1 MVEEPHET
9 LDGTVTG
16 IVFRNDETGYSV
28 LRVSGG
34 DDGSFRLNGSESVVV
49 GNCGA
54 VWEGEDLHAVGEWV
68 TDKVHGR
75 QFKAKE
81 ITCAT
86 PRSVAG
92 IERYLASGLIK
103 GIGPEYAKRIV
114 ARFGEETVEILDHH
128 SGRLREVPG
137 IGETRLTRI
146 KKSWEAERGTR
157 EVMIFTQGY
166 GISVAKTVKIYRKYG
181 PDSIAVIKS
190 DPYRLCR
197 DIWGIGFS
205 TADKIAMSVGMAK
218 DAPERARAAIIHT
231 LQTEAE
237 DGGHCWTAEPELLL
251 HAQEL
256 VDISVE
262 KLSEALKLEMADGRV
277 IVEREMFVERGCAP
291 VECCGL
297 SGASHV
303 DNTTLNSQP
312 STPNDAEAGTR
323 RVYLTDLYWAER
335 RVADRLRRMISAHR
349 SFDPIDPE
357 RAIAWWETKSGFRF
371 APAQERAVYTSLS
384 NKVSIITG
392 GPGVGKTTIIRAL
405 VEIYGARRNAKGEPL
420 IKVLT
425 AAPTGRAAKRLSE
438 STGVPSQTV
447 HRLLK
452 YNPQTRQFTFNAA
465 NPLPGDVFVFDET
478 SMVDIRLMDS
488 LVEALPETA
497 TLIIVGDTD
506 QLPSVGPGNVL
517 HDLIN
522 SGAIACSR
530 LTEIF
535 RQDNS
540 GLIVRNAHRVNAGQ
554 GFEMPPSGTESDFY
568 FIQQNDPGRTLAF
581 VLDFMTT
588 RIPRKFHLD
597 PMTDVQVLSPMR
609 RNALGTENL
618 NMLLQQ
624 RLNPEGPAVQR
635 GATFFRKGDRVMQLR
650 NNYDKDVFNGDVG
663 FIADA
668 YPAERKLVVTFDGR
682 PVEYAAGD
690 LDELALAYA
699 TTIHKS
705 QGSEYPAVIVLL
717 HNQHYMLLQRNLLYT
732 AITRGK
738 RLVLV
743 IGSRWAAEKAIETN
757 TVRSRRTSLGERL
770 AVNGESTT

>member
-9 LDGTVTG
+9 IDGTVTG

-34 DDGSFRLNGSESVVV
+34 GEGAFRLNGSESVVV
-49 GNCGA
+49 GTCGA

-114 ARFGEETVEILDHH
+114 ARFGEETVEVLDHH
-128 SGRLREVPG
+128 SGRLCEVPG

-181 PDSIAVIKS
+181 PDSIAIIKS

-256 VDISVE
+256 VDIPVE

-277 IVEREMFVERGCAP
+277 IVEREGKM
-291 VECCGL
+291 L
-297 SGASHV
+297 TQDDSI
-303 DNTTLNSQP
+303 
-312 STPNDAEAGTR
+312 NDAEAGMR

-335 RVADRLRRMISAHR
+335 RVANRLRRIIVAHR
-349 SFDPIDPE
+349 SFDTIDPE

-371 APAQERAVYTSLS
+371 APAQERAVYISLS

-478 SMVDIRLMDS
+478 SMVDVRLMDS

-517 HDLIN
+517 YDLIN

-554 GFEMPPSGTESDFY
+554 VFEMPSSGAESDFY
-568 FIQQNDPGRTLAF
+568 FIQQNDPGRALAF
-581 VLDFMTT
+581 VLDFMTA

-663 FIADA
+663 FVADA
-668 YPAERKLVVTFDGR
+668 YPSERKLVVTFDGR

-743 IGSRWAAEKAIETN
+743 IGSRCAAEKAIETN
-757 TVRSRRTSLGERL
+757 IVRSRRTSLGERL
-770 AVNGESTT
+770 AAKEN

>member
-9 LDGTVTG
+9 IDGTVTG

-34 DDGSFRLNGSESVVV
+34 GEGAFRLNGSESVVV
-49 GNCGA
+49 GTCGA

-114 ARFGEETVEILDHH
+114 ARFGEETVEVLDHH

-181 PDSIAVIKS
+181 PDSIAIIKS

-256 VDISVE
+256 VDIPVE

-277 IVEREMFVERGCAP
+277 IVEREGKM
-291 VECCGL
+291 L
-297 SGASHV
+297 TQDDSI
-303 DNTTLNSQP
+303 
-312 STPNDAEAGTR
+312 NDAEAGMR

-335 RVADRLRRMISAHR
+335 RVANRLRRIIVAHR
-349 SFDPIDPE
+349 SFDTIDPE
-357 RAIAWWETKSGFRF
+357 RAIAWWEKKSGFRF
-371 APAQERAVYTSLS
+371 APAQERAVYISLS

-478 SMVDIRLMDS
+478 SMVDVRLMDS

-554 GFEMPPSGTESDFY
+554 VFEMPSSGAESDFY
-568 FIQQNDPGRTLAF
+568 FIQQNDPGRALAF
-581 VLDFMTT
+581 VLDFMTA

-663 FIADA
+663 FVADA
-668 YPAERKLVVTFDGR
+668 YPNERKLVVTFDGR

-757 TVRSRRTSLGERL
+757 IVRSRRTSLGERL
-770 AVNGESTT
+770 AAKEN